1 MDDIKTL
8 FGKKVK
14 ELRIK
19 KKMSQEELAEKIDI
33 ANRNL
38 SKIEC
43 GKSFIRAEKI
53 GKLAEVLNVLPKDL
67 FDFEHQKSINSI
79 REELIKEIEA
89 DDTNLRLLYQLYKV
103 IK

>member
-8 FGKKVK
+8 FG
-14 ELRIK
+14 

-33 ANRNL
+33 AKRNL